1 MPTPNPRS
9 PTSLRIPEELKKW
22 LKHRA
27 VDNNRSLP
35 DEILAICKDLQKKE
49 QAHASKT

>member
-27 VDNNRSLP
+27 VDNSRSLP
-35 DEILAICKDLQKKE
+35 EEILAICQDLKTKE
-49 QAHASKT
+49 TAHAPQT

>member
-9 PTSLRIPEELKKW
+9 PTSLRIPDDLKKW

-35 DEILAICKDLQKKE
+35 EEILAICQDLKAKE
-49 QAHASKT
+49 SQHAPRT